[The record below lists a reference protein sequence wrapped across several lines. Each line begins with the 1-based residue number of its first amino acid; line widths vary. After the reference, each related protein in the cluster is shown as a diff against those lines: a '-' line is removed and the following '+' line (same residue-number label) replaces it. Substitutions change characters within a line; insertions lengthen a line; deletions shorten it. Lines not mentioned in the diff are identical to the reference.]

1 MSIQQEKL
9 KAIADAIREKDGTT
23 DIIIANDFPDRIRA
37 IPTQTIPTGVI
48 VMWSG
53 AANAIPSGWALCNG
67 QNGTPDLRNRFIVGA
82 GSSYGVGATGGADT
96 VTLTKNQ
103 MPAHTHR
110 LTTTYGEKDT
120 SGGTIYPYSTRCQGV
135 GISANNEIEY
145 TGGSQP
151 HENRPPYYALC
162 FIMKT

>member
-67 QNGTPDLRNRFIVGA
+67 ANGTPDLRNRFIVGA
-82 GSSYGVGATGGADT
+82 GSSYSVGATGGADT
-96 VTLTKNQ
+96 VTLTRDTIPPHQHFIENVKTTSAYAGTNQ
-103 MPAHTHR
+103 NVYFG
-110 LTTTYGEKDT
+110 LGSDT
-120 SGGTIYPYSTRCQGV
+120 VIFTKMD
-135 GISANNEIEY
+135 
-145 TGGSQP
+145 GGSGQP

-162 FIMKT
+162 FIIKT